1 MAEIVLIRIG
11 VVPSLRMVGTLCI
24 LRVSTGRSRSVVS
37 GEAMAVVQGWM
48 RIVTSN
54 GKIAMMRIEVW

>member
-11 VVPSLRMVGTLCI
+11 VVPSLRMGGTL
-24 LRVSTGRSRSVVS
+24 RAVHGSTGRSKSVGA
-37 GEAMAVVQGWM
+37 GEAIAVVHGWM